1 MKSISQRILT
11 PNARQIPMTVRIT
24 QVDNPEK
31 NHTIL
36 HVEGSLIGEDAS
48 LLEEIYLEV
57 RVRLGHAVVID
68 LTALHMLNEASA
80 ALLYRLKHQ
89 PGVSLFGCQLFI
101 KQMIE
106 TTADSQDENADATPA
121 VPLHTTKTEERIDD
135 KKGVLL

>member
-1 MKSISQRILT
+1 M
-11 PNARQIPMTVRIT
+11 
-24 QVDNPEK
+24 DNPEK

-80 ALLYRLKHQ
+80 ALLYRLKHK
-89 PGVSLFGCQLFI
+89 PGVSLLGYQLFI

-106 TTADSQDENADATPA
+106 TAAASQDENADATPA
-121 VPLHTTKTEERIDD
+121 VTLPATTNRAKN
-135 KKGVLL
+135 